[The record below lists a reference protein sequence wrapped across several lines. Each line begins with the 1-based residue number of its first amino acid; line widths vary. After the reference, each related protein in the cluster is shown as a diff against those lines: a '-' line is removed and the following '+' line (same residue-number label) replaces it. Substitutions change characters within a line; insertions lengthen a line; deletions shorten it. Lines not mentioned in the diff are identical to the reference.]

1 MAVILAWIVT
11 CADGGIT
18 FDNTGFCA
26 AAGGDKANGETP
38 TVIIM
43 AATTSEVDTDFD
55 IHPSRVLRPAKRTDF
70 NMVAALRIQA
80 DR

>member
-26 AAGGDKANGETP
+26 ATGGDHTNGEAP

-43 AATTSEVDTDFD
+43 AAATSEVDTDFG
-55 IHPSRVLRPAKRTDF
+55 IHPSRVFKAGEAVRFQYCGGDTYPGG
-70 NMVAALRIQA
+70 
-80 DR
+80 